1 MTAVEGFGRKWIAVN
16 PLDSVAFGV
25 TQHQTVEQIKMTL
38 AFGWFLEFECPEES
52 SDL

>member
-25 TQHQTVEQIKMTL
+25 TQHQTVEQSKMTL
-38 AFGWFLEFECPEES
+38 VFG
-52 SDL
+52 